1 MTPERELQLVLQERD
16 RTFALML
23 ERIETL
29 EAERDGPCQMTS
41 AEIKEARHTL
51 GLSASQLAKLLDTD
65 PQTIRRMEQSEAANT
80 FRRPAPRMVRLIR
93 AYLDGYRPGDWPMS

>member
-29 EAERDGPCQMTS
+29 EAERD
-41 AEIKEARHTL
+41 EARAGNH
-51 GLSASQLAKLLDTD
+51 SANEHEPTWAQLCDYWKARALAAETKVAD
-65 PQTIRRMEQSEAANT
+65 EQKSALKSPDIFGADN
-80 FRRPAPRMVRLIR
+80 
-93 AYLDGYRPGDWPMS
+93 GG